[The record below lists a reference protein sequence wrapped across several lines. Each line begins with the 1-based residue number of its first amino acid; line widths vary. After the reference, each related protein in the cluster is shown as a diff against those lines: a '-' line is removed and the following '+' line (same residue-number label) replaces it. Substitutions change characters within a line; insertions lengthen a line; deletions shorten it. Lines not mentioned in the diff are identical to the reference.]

1 MMKFTAGF
9 LTGGIFGLVLILL
22 YNTDNICP

>member
-1 MMKFTAGF
+1 MFTFCAGF
-9 LTGGIFGLVLILL
+9 LTGGIFCCILVLL